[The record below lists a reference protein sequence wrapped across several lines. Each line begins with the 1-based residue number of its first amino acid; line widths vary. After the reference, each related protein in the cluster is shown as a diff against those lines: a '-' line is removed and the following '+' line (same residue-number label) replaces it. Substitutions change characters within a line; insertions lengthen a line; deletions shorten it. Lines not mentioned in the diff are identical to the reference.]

1 MDMIMD
7 KVNEYYEMFM
17 ELTPMKK
24 GVVLLIIG
32 LVAYYGYKHF
42 WLREGLEG
50 GKNGVLRFFHAD
62 WCPHC
67 QKVKPEWDRLKKMY
81 KGDVALKEVD
91 CSKDRPAIA
100 KQLKVEGFPTFI
112 LSKNG
117 KNLEY
122 DGERTASGL
131 EAFCNEN

>member
-1 MDMIMD
+1 MDMVMD

-24 GVVLLIIG
+24 GVVLLIVG

-42 WLREGLEG
+42 GYAKGLED

-62 WCPHC
+62 WCPHN
-67 QKVKPEWDRLKKMY
+67 KVKPEWDRLKKIYY
-81 KGDVALKEVD
+81 KGDVALKAVD

-100 KQLKVEGFPTFI
+100 KQLKMEELF
-112 LSKNG
+112 
-117 KNLEY
+117 
-122 DGERTASGL
+122 
-131 EAFCNEN
+131 